1 MRRNKPLIIS
11 LVILI
16 IALAIMFI
24 NSQFYSFSDWI
35 VRADGVIILLCIPLV
50 TYNNTKKINS

>member
-11 LVILI
+11 LAILT

-24 NSQFYSFSDWI
+24 NFQFYSFSDWV
-35 VRADGVIILLCIPLV
+35 VRADGVIMLLCIPLV
-50 TYNNTKKINS
+50 TYNTVKTIKS